1 MEKYRITVNS
11 YYNNQYRNIFREF
24 ESQDNLNKYVSAI
37 NNSGYSKVVGIKNVT
52 EQRIKEDLINVTLGK
67 YKKVP
72 IPFFSLSDDNKK
84 GMAINEIYKTDVK
97 LHHSYKSVY
106 YQLKHLSVERI
117 ESILDEI
124 KHNHYICTIN

>member
-1 MEKYRITVNS
+1 MEKYQITVNS

-52 EQRIKEDLINVTLGK
+52 EQRLKENLIKD
-67 YKKVP
+67 
-72 IPFFSLSDDNKK
+72 
-84 GMAINEIYKTDVK
+84 IYNTDVK
-97 LHHSYKSVY
+97 LHHSYDAIHKD
-106 YQLKHLSVERI
+106 LIHKPIERI

>member
-52 EQRIKEDLINVTLGK
+52 EQRIKEDLINET
-67 YKKVP
+67 
-72 IPFFSLSDDNKK
+72 
-84 GMAINEIYKTDVK
+84 
-97 LHHSYKSVY
+97 SYNY
-106 YQLKHLSVERI
+106 F
-117 ESILDEI
+117 
-124 KHNHYICTIN
+124 